1 MFGWLIMVLLFVIFT
16 PAMYYFV
23 HLERLIILPFF
34 RRKRHHVKWPHQYF
48 LRRRIRNRSRATLKS
63 WYSYMHTQQTT
74 KDGRQKQLDILLQHS
89 YEQPDLWIDEEAKD
103 NPSSSFTLDFD
114 NIDITFDPIAQF
126 RQIQHLKHMQ

>member
-1 MFGWLIMVLLFVIFT
+1 
-16 PAMYYFV
+16 
-23 HLERLIILPFF
+23 
-34 RRKRHHVKWPHQYF
+34 
-48 LRRRIRNRSRATLKS
+48 
-63 WYSYMHTQQTT
+63 MHTQQTT

-126 RQIQHLKHMQ
+126 RQIQHLKHMLIVQVKHY